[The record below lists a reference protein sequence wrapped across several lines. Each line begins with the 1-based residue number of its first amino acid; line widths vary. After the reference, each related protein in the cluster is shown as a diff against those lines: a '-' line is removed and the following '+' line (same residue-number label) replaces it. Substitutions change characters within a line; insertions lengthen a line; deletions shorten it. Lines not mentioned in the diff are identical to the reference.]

1 MGVYMSK
8 EQLDKILKELPDHI
22 RNRINRAMGLEPVP
36 RNLKMKILAQLFL
49 LPAVSAGA
57 ILFLAWYA
65 SVPVVIVCSVYWI
78 RAVIQANDLF

>member
-22 RNRINRAMGLEPVP
+22 RNRINRAIGLEPVP
-36 RNLKMKILAQLFL
+36 KNLKIKILAQLFV
-49 LPAVSAGA
+49 LPAIAAGA
-57 ILFLAWYA
+57 ILFLTWYA

-78 RAVIQANDLF
+78 RAVIEANDLF